1 MNIQILI
8 GLLFTISPIF
18 ELRAGLPI
26 VVEYAVRNGFS
37 VWPYFLLVLIVNILM
52 IFVIFLFFDFLHG
65 LFMKIRWYKA
75 VVGRILDR
83 LQRKITKIED
93 NMDKW
98 GYFALMFFVAIPLPG
113 TGVWM
118 GTMAAW
124 AMGLDRWKSFFAI
137 AAGTV
142 IAGLLVLLIS
152 LGIFNGLY

>member
-1 MNIQILI
+1 MDIQILI

-26 VVEYAVRNGFS
+26 VIEYVMRNGLS
-37 VWPYFLLVLIVNILM
+37 VWPYFLLVLVVNILM
-52 IFVIFLFFDFLHG
+52 IFVIFLFFDFLHD
-65 LFMKIRWYKA
+65 LLMRIKWYRV
-75 VVGRILDR
+75 VVGRILNRIQKRVVKLEDDMDR
-83 LQRKITKIED
+83 
-93 NMDKW
+93 W

-124 AMGLDRWKSFFAI
+124 VMGLDRWKSFAAI

-142 IAGLLVLLIS
+142 IAGLLVLFIS
-152 LGIFNGLY
+152 FGIFNGLY

>member
-1 MNIQILI
+1 MEFQILI

-26 VVEYAVRNGFS
+26 IIEYVIRNGLS
-37 VWPYFLLVLIVNILM
+37 IWPYFLLVIFVNILM
-52 IFVIFLFFDFLHG
+52 IFVIFLFFDFIHG
-65 LFMKIRWYKA
+65 AFMRIKWYRV
-75 VVGRILDR
+75 VVGRILNR
-83 LQRKITKIED
+83 LQKRVAKIED
-93 NMDKW
+93 DMDKW

-113 TGVWM
+113 TGVWT

-124 AMGLDRWKSFFAI
+124 AMGLDRWRSFAAI

-152 LGIFNGLY
+152 LGIFAGIY